1 MSAPTGER
9 GSASLVMLALAVVV
23 IVLGLLVADLS
34 IYLGARARAQVAADA
49 AALAAAPVT
58 FRPFGA
64 AGSATGEARK
74 YAERNGGV
82 LVECRCSHDPSWRS
96 RSVTVLV
103 SVPAD
108 LTLLGSTAATAWA
121 SADFDPTQMRR

>member
-1 MSAPTGER
+1 MPER
-9 GSASLVMLALAVVV
+9 GSVSLVMLALAAVVL
-23 IVLGLLVADLS
+23 ILGLLVGDLA

-64 AGSATGEARK
+64 PGSAVDEARRF
-74 YAERNGGV
+74 AAGNGAA
-82 LVECRCSHDPSWRS
+82 LVECRCAQDPSWRS
-96 RSVTVLV
+96 RAVTVLA

-108 LTLLGSTAATAWA
+108 LLLFGETHARAWS
-121 SADFDPTQMRR
+121 SADFDPTRMGR